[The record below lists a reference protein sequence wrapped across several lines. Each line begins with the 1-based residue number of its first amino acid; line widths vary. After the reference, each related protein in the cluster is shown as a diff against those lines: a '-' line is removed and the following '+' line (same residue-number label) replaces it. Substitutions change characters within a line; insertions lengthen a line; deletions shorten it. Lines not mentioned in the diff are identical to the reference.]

1 MTEKIN
7 WMLGMTDN
15 MLGLAEKNKG
25 MPMMDEMYSMI
36 STLMGNLNHMKMM
49 ENMDMHMVG
58 MMEKMMMHMD
68 PANDMQKGMMK
79 NMMKYMIVMQMN
91 MMMTSMSMNK

>member
-1 MTEKIN
+1 
-7 WMLGMTDN
+7 MTDN

-58 MMEKMMMHMD
+58 MMEQMMRSMENMMMHMD